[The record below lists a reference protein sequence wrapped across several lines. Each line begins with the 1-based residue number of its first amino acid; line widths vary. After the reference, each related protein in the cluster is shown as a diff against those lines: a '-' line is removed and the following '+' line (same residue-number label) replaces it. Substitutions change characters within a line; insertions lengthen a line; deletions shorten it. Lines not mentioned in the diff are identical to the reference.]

1 MQKLLVAV
9 DGSERQKGVIDA
21 AVALARK
28 TGAKLKLFRSVGL
41 QREVPVSALGLTPE
55 NVAALLEG
63 QTRSELSALEWTLPE
78 EVRGG
83 VRVALGS
90 PWSSIV
96 EAAREE
102 EADLIVIGSH
112 GYSGLDRVIGTT
124 AAKVVNHADRS
135 VLVVR
140 EHAGKAVRP

>member
-9 DGSERQKGVIDA
+9 DGSPRQKGVVDA

-28 TGAKLKLFRSVGL
+28 TGAKLTLFRSVGL
-41 QREVPVSALGLTPE
+41 QREVPFSALGLTPE
-55 NVAALLEG
+55 NVAEVFEAKTRAELEAL
-63 QTRSELSALEWTLPE
+63 QSILPQ

-90 PWSSIV
+90 PWSAIV
-96 EAAREE
+96 EAAREDN
-102 EADLIVIGSH
+102 ADIIVIGSH
-112 GYSGLDRVIGTT
+112 GYSGVDRVIGTT
-124 AAKVVNHADRS
+124 ASKVVNHADRS

-140 EHAGKAVRP
+140 EASRI

>member
-9 DGSERQKGVIDA
+9 DGSPRQKGVVDA

-28 TGAKLKLFRSVGL
+28 TGAKLTLFRSVGL
-41 QREVPVSALGLTPE
+41 QREVPFSALGLTPE
-55 NVAALLEG
+55 NVAEVFEAKTRAELEAL
-63 QTRSELSALEWTLPE
+63 QSILPQ

-90 PWSSIV
+90 PWSAIV

-102 EADLIVIGSH
+102 NADIIVIGSH
-112 GYSGLDRVIGTT
+112 GYSGVDRVIGTT
-124 AAKVVNHADRS
+124 ASKVVNHADRS

-140 EHAGKAVRP
+140 EASRI

>member
-9 DGSERQKGVIDA
+9 DGSERQKGVVDA
-21 AVALARK
+21 AVALSRK
-28 TGAKLKLFRSVGL
+28 TGAKLILFRSVGL

-55 NVAALLEG
+55 NVALLLEA
-63 QTRSELSALEWTLPE
+63 QTRAELEALESSLPE
-78 EVRGG
+78 DVRGG

-90 PWSSIV
+90 PWSSIA
-96 EAAREE
+96 EAAREQNV
-102 EADLIVIGSH
+102 DLIVIGSH
-112 GYSGLDRVIGTT
+112 GYSGIDRVIGTT

-140 EHAGKAVRP
+140 EAGRI

>member
-9 DGSERQKGVIDA
+9 DGSPRQKGVVDA
-21 AVALARK
+21 AVALSRK
-28 TGAKLKLFRSVGL
+28 TGAKLILFRSVGL

-55 NVAALLEG
+55 KVAEVFQAKTRAELEAV
-63 QTRSELSALEWTLPE
+63 QAMIPE
-78 EVRGG
+78 DARGG

-102 EADLIVIGSH
+102 DADLIVIGSH

-124 AAKVVNHADRS
+124 ASKVVNHADRS

-140 EHAGKAVRP
+140 EHAGKAVAP